1 MGNIKSQ
8 KLTPAQKQTK
18 LRSGIQPIQIMIFTN
33 YLAKPQFPLTSD
45 LFEFP
50 QLSNKPSGLEK
61 YPLISTN
68 VKYNASIM
76 RYLTHPQRV
85 QVFFSFSNL
94 MQFISKRTIRDESEK
109 NDILKHN
116 TRFMLEMLFPIS
128 YPIVK
133 TLKTASDPDNMMS
146 FFVAAEKEFVYQKF
160 NTYLKLD
167 GKMCTVDEIRF
178 ADTFSANPIYVKLYD
193 LAKDFLVKRDA
204 AVMVL
209 HRDTKTRLS
218 EFERALNA
226 KKSDIL
232 TKITDEIMKIYNS
245 NSKIDVAKLSKDK
258 ADCDAALKDIKT
270 KRTALEELEV
280 EQKELLRYNRKDTTG
295 YVSVKNTTESHLKNH
310 YKRIFPSSREPL
322 INVDTTLAESQ
333 KTIKTL
339 EITIKE
345 LEKEK
350 SAPATGKGKKTVTVN
365 IDDIDLLI
373 DGYTKLIEYI
383 NKLIVVRDAYKIG
396 ATSSINVLFGK
407 IDRLTDLQKEITK
420 LQYEEKEKSDDCDKI
435 KKQIDSGK
443 PVDLTFISATL
454 PTQKDVETA
463 LGSATNDATFK
474 GFGINTLIQDYVL
487 IKRTLMDVIYTTIK
501 TSVTAFD
508 TEIADAATDERSV
521 DTTVLLSDIKTTKD
535 AIKSVYESDVNYF
548 SQRNPLA
555 EAFMKLRKICGFAY
569 LITTMHQQ
577 QENMNIEREYNINY
591 NIDADLKKGEY
602 LFHKK
607 MTEDLRAYYYPNR
620 QSMEPDIKAI
630 VSVSDADEINMDAIV
645 TMFEDEPK
653 TSAAIDLIDLQ
664 GKPRYECQV
673 RMVVVGGAITEEN
686 SEKIDCSYQN
696 LILGADI
703 LKEYFN
709 LIVPQF
715 TDLTQEIAEAE
726 KKYSIKYEKIKLE
739 ETGAPNVGP
748 MPALPALP
756 AAPAGMPAMPA
767 MPPAPPK
774 KTSTVVVTDADL
786 VSIINKNIPTVTS
799 GPPPPSA
806 TQLKDIIKTKG
817 YENVK
822 VFLETAVDYSEKSKP
837 DPYGKVNSTTTYKK
851 DYADKNSDAE
861 TTIDLMIR
869 KKDNELKENK
879 TTPTLNAAQVM
890 SLEREI
896 NSLQTLKKVIAK
908 VDKYMEDNWLPRV
921 TGGKKTRKRRRHRIK
936 RNTRRLR

>member
-109 NDILKHN
+109 NEILKHN

-146 FFVAAEKEFVYQKF
+146 FFVAAEKEFVYKKF

-178 ADTFSANPIYVKLYD
+178 ADTFSTNPIYVKLYD

-209 HRDTKTRLS
+209 HRDTKTRMS
-218 EFERALNA
+218 EFERAFNTRKGEVVQTIVSELASLSGNSTDDTLLNE
-226 KKSDIL
+226 K
-232 TKITDEIMKIYNS
+232 
-245 NSKIDVAKLSKDK
+245 
-258 ADCDAALKDIKT
+258 LKD
-270 KRTALEELEV
+270 ELDV
-280 EQKELLRYNRKDTTG
+280 HNKELAD
-295 YVSVKNTTESHLKNH
+295 VK
-310 YKRIFPSSREPL
+310 
-322 INVDTTLAESQ
+322 
-333 KTIKTL
+333 
-339 EITIKE
+339 
-345 LEKEK
+345 
-350 SAPATGKGKKTVTVN
+350 G
-365 IDDIDLLI
+365 
-373 DGYTKLIEYI
+373 
-383 NKLIVVRDAYKIG
+383 
-396 ATSSINVLFGK
+396 
-407 IDRLTDLQKEITK
+407 EITK
-420 LQYEEKEKSDDCDKI
+420 HEKLFEAKAELFNFRKSATPFGAMKSVIKEMSDYLDNFTAFDKFDFNDFYDLYKKNKLSEIETQKKVVESLTFVSPRTPRSTI
-435 KKQIDSGK
+435 KKQIDFDTTKDALIRGFDSLIKYLNIVKTFGLK
-443 PVDLTFISATL
+443 IEDAEKLDNKKLEKKETDLEASIDSLNDQIKKINSKKKISPSFIGDTTGANFTIANV
-454 PTQKDVETA
+454 TTA
-463 LGSATNDATFK
+463 LNDKTNNYKSKIKNLNPKLKQIVGEYELINGSLDAVK
-474 GFGINTLIQDYVL
+474 LKIQ
-487 IKRTLMDVIYTTIK
+487 
-501 TSVTAFD
+501 TSVVAFE
-508 TEIADAATDERSV
+508 TEIADAATDEMSV
-521 DTTVLLSDIKTTKD
+521 DTTVFLSDIKTTKD
-535 AIKSVYESDVNYF
+535 AIKSVYDSDVNYF

-653 TSAAIDLIDLQ
+653 TPAAIDLIDLQ

-673 RMVVVGGAITEEN
+673 QMVVVGGAITEEN

-726 KKYSIKYEKIKLE
+726 KKYNIKYEKIKLE

-748 MPALPALP
+748 TVGALP
-756 AAPAGMPAMPA
+756 AAMPAAMPAGMGA
-767 MPPAPPK
+767 MPPAPPAPPPK
-774 KTSTVVVTDADL
+774 KTSTAVTDADL

-806 TQLKDIIKTKG
+806 QQLKDTIKTKG

-837 DPYGKVNSTTTYKK
+837 DPFGRINSTTYKK
-851 DYADKNSDAE
+851 DYADKKSDAE
-861 TTIDLMIR
+861 SVIYSMIN

-879 TTPTLNAAQVM
+879 TTPTLNAVEVM

-908 VDKYMEDNWLPRV
+908 VDKYMEDNWLPKV
-921 TGGKKTRKRRRHRIK
+921 TGGKKTRKRRRQQQQRIK
-936 RNTRRLR
+936 RNTRRQLK

>member
-109 NDILKHN
+109 NEILKHN

-133 TLKTASDPDNMMS
+133 TMKTASDPDNMMS
-146 FFVAAEKEFVYQKF
+146 FFVAAEKEFVYKKF

-218 EFERALNA
+218 EFERAFNARTNDVIQSIVSELASLSGNSTDDTLLNE
-226 KKSDIL
+226 K
-232 TKITDEIMKIYNS
+232 
-245 NSKIDVAKLSKDK
+245 
-258 ADCDAALKDIKT
+258 LKD
-270 KRTALEELEV
+270 ELDTV
-280 EQKELLRYNRKDTTG
+280 DKELADVKGEIAKYEKLFEAKTELFNFRKSKSPL
-295 YVSVKNTTESHLKNH
+295 SV
-310 YKRIFPSSREPL
+310 
-322 INVDTTLAESQ
+322 
-333 KTIKTL
+333 
-339 EITIKE
+339 ITSVIKE
-345 LEKEK
+345 ISEYLDNFTAFDKVVLNDLY
-350 SAPATGKGKKTVTVN
+350 KKN
-365 IDDIDLLI
+365 NLSE
-373 DGYTKLIEYI
+373 IE
-383 NKLIVVRDAYKIG
+383 NQKKVVESLSF
-396 ATSSINVLFGK
+396 TSPRTPRS
-407 IDRLTDLQKEITK
+407 T
-420 LQYEEKEKSDDCDKI
+420 I
-435 KKQIDSGK
+435 KKQIDF
-443 PVDLTFISATL
+443 DTT
-454 PTQKDVETA
+454 KDA
-463 LGSATNDATFK
+463 LIR
-474 GFGINTLIQDYVL
+474 GFDSL
-487 IKRTLMDVIYTTIK
+487 IKYLNIVKTIGATVVEAEKLDNKKLQKTENDLEASIDSLNDQIKKINSKKKISPSFIGDTTGANFTIANVNFALNDKTNNYKSKIK
-501 TSVTAFD
+501 NLNPKLKQIVGEYELIDGNLDAVKSKIQTSVTKFD
-508 TEIADAATDERSV
+508 TEIADAATDEISV
-521 DTTVLLSDIKTTKD
+521 DTTVFLSDIKTTKD
-535 AIKSVYESDVNYF
+535 AIKSVYDSDVNYF

-620 QSMEPDIKAI
+620 QSMEPGIKAI

-645 TMFEDEPK
+645 TLFEDKPK

-673 RMVVVGGAITEEN
+673 QMVVVGGAITEEN

-715 TDLTQEIAEAE
+715 TDLTQEIAEVE

-748 MPALPALP
+748 TVGAMPS
-756 AAPAGMPAMPA
+756 APAGMPTAPPMPPA
-767 MPPAPPK
+767 PPAPPPAPPK
-774 KTSTVVVTDADL
+774 KTATVVVTDADL
-786 VSIINKNIPTVTS
+786 DNIISKNM
-799 GPPPPSA
+799 PPGASS
-806 TQLKDIIKTKG
+806 TFLRDFIKNTEYKD
-817 YENVK
+817 VK
-822 VFLETAVDYSEKSKP
+822 VFLETAINYLEKSSTNPNGIIPGAKKTYKN
-837 DPYGKVNSTTTYKK
+837 DYEEKKIDAEQIIDSSIKKKEIKLKDTTISSTDIGMLNREIGMLKAFKQIVDKVN
-851 DYADKNSDAE
+851 KNME
-861 TTIDLMIR
+861 
-869 KKDNELKENK
+869 ENW
-879 TTPTLNAAQVM
+879 L
-890 SLEREI
+890 R
-896 NSLQTLKKVIAK
+896 
-908 VDKYMEDNWLPRV
+908 LPRV

-936 RNTRRLR
+936 RNTRRLK